1 MALDEIELLN
11 DIRKNS
17 FLTKIQKS
25 GFKIPI
31 AVIALL
37 LAGFLL
43 FLSFSVLL
51 FADVDEETVIPAD
64 FYLSYTIT
72 EMYVDDEIE
81 IIYAVSEDINI
92 NIYIHDRSNY
102 EKWIHDEAFEAQL
115 QHSGS
120 SDTINYKLIK
130 DGDLYITFVNPSDN
144 SVTVDVR
151 IEDKTLTLY
160 GLICYLPLAIILVI
174 FSILVLRVKNDKIK
188 VDEKTESSD
197 YYPRPPGY

>member
-17 FLTKIQKS
+17 LLTKIQKS

-64 FYLSYTIT
+64 FYLSYTILRDYQKT
-72 EMYVDDEIE
+72 ACSLEIQNVLEMFTKYLTFFTFEKYVCH
-81 IIYAVSEDINI
+81 VSFNI
-92 NIYIHDRSNY
+92 FIFCKNQTDFDFGFQVENSRNPIH
-102 EKWIHDEAFEAQL
+102 
-115 QHSGS
+115 
-120 SDTINYKLIK
+120 
-130 DGDLYITFVNPSDN
+130 
-144 SVTVDVR
+144 
-151 IEDKTLTLY
+151 
-160 GLICYLPLAIILVI
+160 
-174 FSILVLRVKNDKIK
+174 
-188 VDEKTESSD
+188 
-197 YYPRPPGY
+197 